1 MKRCDMDDPEWVKVL
16 RVLYREEDKLHR
28 EIKGELSESHK
39 LVKESGLKTEEVDHA
54 LWFLREQG
62 LIEQEGVGHKE
73 LDTGEA
79 QSTHI
84 EYELTEKGFDVA
96 HDRELRNQQET
107 HNRVL
112 AAFTVLV
119 GISALVQAV
128 SVVATESG
136 LMQWILGFISVTGAL
151 AFVYVLKG
159 RAEIFTE

>member
-1 MKRCDMDDPEWVKVL
+1 MEEPDWVRVL

-28 EIKGELSESHK
+28 KIKGELSESHK
-39 LVKESGLKTEEVDHA
+39 LVTESGLKTEEVDHA

-62 LIEQEGVGHKE
+62 LIKQEGAGHKE
-73 LDTGEA
+73 LETGET

-128 SVVATESG
+128 SVVATQTG
-136 LMQWILGFISVTGAL
+136 PMQWILGVISVSGAL
-151 AFVYVLKG
+151 AFAYVLKG
-159 RAEIFTE
+159 KAEIFTGR